1 LNGGAEPRLTS
12 GGIAETEEGVSGI
25 AETEEGVSGIAETE
39 EGVSGIAEQ
48 NNALN
53 DFSVNAV
60 DVAPTLKAFA
70 TRQFANAYGVE
81 FWKVFITRDI

>member
-12 GGIAETEEGVSGI
+12 GGIAETGER
-25 AETEEGVSGIAETE
+25 
-39 EGVSGIAEQ
+39 VSGIAEQ

-81 FWKVFITRDI
+81 FLESVYHP